1 MKKQI
6 QLYYDPEDETYKTLI
21 SAKNKTYLLDVCYK
35 FSVEFY
41 KCQMKEENPDS
52 EEVICYLIAMMYLLR
67 QGGSLSGITARGAGG
82 TEEWLWGRTYQP
94 MGMYPS
100 VDPSQL
106 MGTHSSAG
114 SSQPMGTY
122 SSADPG
128 QPVGTH
134 LPAGSGHPMST
145 YPSADTGQTRDMS
158 QSAGMGQPTGIYQ
171 SAGGSQ
177 PTDMH
182 QPAGM
187 HQSMDMYQSADM
199 QSAGMY
205 QSTNLQPSDMDGH
218 ADMSAASRYQ
228 AEGGHMEDFG
238 YKGDSGNWQADG
250 NPALTSVMADVEI
263 L

>member
-6 QLYYDPEDETYKTLI
+6 QLYYDPKDETYKTLI

-52 EEVICYLIAMMYLLR
+52 EEVICYLIAMMYLMR
-67 QGGSLSGITARGAGG
+67 QGGSLPGIVARGAGG
-82 TEEWLWGRTYQP
+82 MEEWLWGRTYQP
-94 MGMYPS
+94 MGTHPS
-100 VDPSQL
+100 AGPNHS

-114 SSQPMGTY
+114 SGQPMG
-122 SSADPG
+122 
-128 QPVGTH
+128 
-134 LPAGSGHPMST
+134 T

-158 QSAGMGQPTGIYQ
+158 QSTGMGQPTGIYQ
-171 SAGGSQ
+171 SAGGGQ

-199 QSAGMY
+199 QSAGMN
-205 QSTNLQPSDMDGH
+205 QSTDLQSSDMDRH
-218 ADMSAASRYQ
+218 VDMPAASRYQ
-228 AEGGHMEDFG
+228 AEDGHKENLG
-238 YKGDSGNWQADG
+238 YMGDSGNWQADG
-250 NPALTSVMADVEI
+250 NPALASVMADVEI
-263 L
+263 I